1 MNELLEKVKTIPH
14 LPLPFLFDAKRIE
27 NEIREMPFP
36 LISYNANIQ
45 KGYNHSP
52 EGWNNLSLYSY
63 DGTIFCDTNEGDGG
77 DALLERFGDFKP
89 TGLVEY
95 LPYTYEV
102 LEQLGAGKSLCR
114 IEEVMPNTIIGWH
127 SHVLEFHQPEN
138 ILIAQLPI
146 SISEGFKYSVVDYR
160 KYRGSDFVLEPIV
173 SHDSKYIPGT
183 PYIFNSYHYHNV
195 FNYSDKPALMIRF
208 FVDIEDSKIQQLIK
222 KSVDLYSGSLF
233 VG

>member
-1 MNELLEKVKTIPH
+1 MNELLEKIKTIPH
-14 LPLPFLFDAKRIE
+14 LPLVFSFDAKRME
-27 NEIREMPFP
+27 DEIRAMPFP
-36 LISYNANIQ
+36 LMSYNANIQ

-52 EGWNNLSLYSY
+52 DGWNNLSLYSY
-63 DGTIFCDTNEGDGG
+63 DGSIFCDTNEGDGG
-77 DALLERFGDFKP
+77 DALIERFGDFKA
-89 TGLVEY
+89 TGLTEY

-102 LEQLGAGKSLCR
+102 LQQLGAGKSLCR

-146 SISEGFKYSVVDYR
+146 SIPEGFKHSVVGY
-160 KYRGSDFVLEPIV
+160 KNYRGSDFTLEPIV
-173 SHDSKYIPGT
+173 SYESKYIEGI

-195 FNYSDKPALMIRF
+195 FNYSDRPALMIRF
-208 FVDIEDSKIQQLIK
+208 FVDINDLDLIDQSI
-222 KSVDLYSGSLF
+222 KSYSGDLL

>member
-1 MNELLEKVKTIPH
+1 MNELLEKIKTIPH
-14 LPLPFLFDAKRIE
+14 LPLPFSFDAKRIE
-27 NEIREMPFP
+27 NEIRAMPFP
-36 LISYNANIQ
+36 LMSYNANIQ
-45 KGYNHSP
+45 KGYNHTP

-63 DGTIFCDTNEGDGG
+63 DGSIFCDTNEGDGG
-77 DALLERFGDFKP
+77 NSLLERFGKFQK

-95 LPYTYEV
+95 LPYTYQV

-127 SHVLEFHQPEN
+127 SHVFEFHQPDN

-146 SISEGFKYSVVDYR
+146 SIPEGFKHSVVDYR
-160 KYRGSDFVLEPIV
+160 QYRGLDFTLEPIV
-173 SHDSKYIPGT
+173 SNDSKYSEGT

-195 FNYSDKPALMIRF
+195 FNYGETPALMIRF
-208 FVDIEDSKIQQLIK
+208 FVDIDDLNLIK
-222 KSVDLYSGSLF
+222 PAVDSYSGNLI

>member
-14 LPLPFLFDAKRIE
+14 LPLSFVFDAKRME
-27 NEIREMPFP
+27 DEIIAMPFP
-36 LISYNANIQ
+36 LMSYNANIQ

-52 EGWNNLSLYSY
+52 DGWNNLSLYSY
-63 DGTIFCDTNEGDGG
+63 DGSMFCDTNEGDGG
-77 DALLERFGDFKP
+77 NALLERFGKFQK
-89 TGLVEY
+89 TGLTEY

-102 LEQLGAGKSLCR
+102 LEAIGAGKSLCR

-146 SISEGFKYSVVDYR
+146 SIPEGFKNSVVDYR
-160 KYRGSDFVLEPIV
+160 NYRGSDFSIEPIV
-173 SHDSKYIPGT
+173 SYDSKYVEGT

-195 FNYSDKPALMIRF
+195 FNYSNKPALMIRF
-208 FVDIEDSKIQQLIK
+208 FVDIEDLDIK
-222 KSVDLYSGSLF
+222 PAIESYSGDLI
-233 VG
+233 VGLPK